1 MTSVTRARRVAPLIG
16 LLLIAAA
23 AWAVVGNRAVVSAAW
38 DSLRHPSWPW
48 TTTLAAA
55 TLATF
60 LCTAAGLLLLTNRV
74 ARESRLTLSEMLALT
89 LASSLGNMI
98 PLQPGLAGRVA
109 YQHQVHGIPVVASV
123 LLVVQSTLLTVVVV
137 VWLAPSLVLVHAG
150 GLSWLAAPI
159 SLTLPLVLAATGAA
173 RLRPFA
179 GPLVLRAME
188 VLLGS
193 LRTMAAFALVG
204 APIDP
209 MAAMVFGCAGAA
221 ANCVPGIGGG
231 LGVREWVV
239 GLLAPAVA
247 GVTTPD
253 ALAAELVN
261 RAAELLVVVP
271 GGLLGGVPIAR
282 RLRHASRT
290 QRVHGQHTA
299 DHATIRMMMAAV
311 TAQRRGVG
319 VPRGATPPAPPGMEP
334 GRNVPP
340 GLDPDR
346 APGVDD
352 ASS

>member
-23 AWAVVGNRAVVSAAW
+23 AWAVLGNRAVVSAAW
-38 DSLRHPSWPW
+38 TALRDPSWPW
-48 TTTLAAA
+48 AA
-55 TLATF
+55 TLIAATVAAF
-60 LCTAAGLLLLTNRV
+60 VSTALGLLLLTNRV
-74 ARESRLTLSEMLALT
+74 ARASRLTLPEMLALT
-89 LASSLGNMI
+89 LASALGNMI

-109 YQHQVHGIPVVASV
+109 YQHQVHEIPVVASV
-123 LLVVQSTLLTVVVV
+123 LLVVQSTLLTVIVV
-137 VWLAPSLVLVHAG
+137 VWLALALVMVHAAS
-150 GLSWLAAPI
+150 LSWLAAPL
-159 SLTLPLVLAATGAA
+159 SLALLSLLGATGAA

-179 GPLVLRAME
+179 VPLSLRSLE

-209 MAAMVFGCAGAA
+209 MAALVFGCASAA
-221 ANCVPGIGGG
+221 AHCVPGIGGG

-247 GVTTPD
+247 GVATPD

-282 RLRHASRT
+282 QLRHASRARRMPAEGMT
-290 QRVHGQHTA
+290 T
-299 DHATIRMMMAAV
+299 DATIRMMLAAV
-311 TAQRRGVG
+311 SAQRRGE
-319 VPRGATPPAPPGMEP
+319 AAPPAPLGMPPGTEP
-334 GRNVPP
+334 GRNAPP
-340 GLDPDR
+340 VRDPGR
-346 APGVDD
+346 APGVDEP
-352 ASS
+352 SF